1 MICHFCSKPVM
12 FGGSRVQVHAGGKV
26 YGDVPQADGRL
37 TQATGALVSAYH
49 KKCWL
54 AEKRRHQLQ
63 DAKDADPSAQDR
75 RDTDW
80 REPVTADVEDFLEGN
95 RDHRGA

>member
-1 MICHFCSKPVM
+1 MRCSFCSQPVP

-37 TQATGALVSAYH
+37 TQATGTLERAFH

-54 AEKRRHQLQ
+54 AERRRNVLRA
-63 DAKDADPSAQDR
+63 AKDADPSAQQGASP
-75 RDTDW
+75 DW
-80 REPVTADVEDFLEGN
+80 REPVSAEVEDIRPREGD
-95 RDHRGA
+95 RDH